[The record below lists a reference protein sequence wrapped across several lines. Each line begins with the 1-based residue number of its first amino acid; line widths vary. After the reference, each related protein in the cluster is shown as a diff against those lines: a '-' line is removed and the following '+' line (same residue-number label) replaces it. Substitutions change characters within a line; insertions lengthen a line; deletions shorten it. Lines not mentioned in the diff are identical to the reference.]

1 MNTKQLDEQ
10 VSVSEQFG
18 CGEMAQLATAGIEVV
33 VCNRTEGEAEDQPSF
48 AELEQAAKDAGMEF
62 VAIPFARGQM
72 TPVHCEQFA
81 EVLATGKKVHAFCR
95 TGNRSCNVW
104 AAAKCLV
111 GADKKSLVNNAREA
125 GFDVSGVVVA
135 IEARS

>member
-1 MNTKQLDEQ
+1 MNSKQLDDQ

-18 CGEMAQLATAGIEVV
+18 CDAMAQLARAGIEIV

-48 AELEQAAKDAGMEF
+48 TELEQAAKESGMEF

-72 TPVHCEQFA
+72 TPEHCEQFA

-104 AAAKCLV
+104 AAAKSLQ
-111 GADKKSLVNNAREA
+111 GADKKTLVSKAREA

-135 IEARS
+135 IEPRS